1 MTRDTKISELTV
13 GELIHV
19 IKVAM
24 DLSDPKTVTGIEGIA
39 QIFGVST
46 STAKRIKSSGVINEA
61 ISQRGR
67 TIVTDVE
74 LAHQLYSDAT
84 HGRKK
89 IGYK

>member
-24 DLSDPKTVTGIEGIA
+24 ELSDPKTVTGIDGIA
-39 QIFGVST
+39 QIFGVSRT
-46 STAKRIKSSGVINEA
+46 TAKRIKASGVINGA
-61 ISQRGR
+61 ISQSGKV
-67 TIVTDVE
+67 IITDVKK
-74 LAHQLYSDAT
+74 AQQLYSDAT

-89 IGYK
+89 IGF